1 MSSFQS
7 SKFSNQTARFP
18 VKIFGVYW
26 EREALYQRINQRT
39 EAMLKIGW
47 IDEVKAL
54 LELYSPSLSPL
65 NGLGYKQIIAYL
77 NGELNYNQM
86 VEAIQ
91 QKTRNFAK
99 RQLTWFRQEKNMK
112 WFEINQREQFF
123 QATEAFLS
131 DDH

>member
-1 MSSFQS
+1 
-7 SKFSNQTARFP
+7 
-18 VKIFGVYW
+18 
-26 EREALYQRINQRT
+26 
-39 EAMLKIGW
+39 MLKIGW